1 VKPDL
6 DLLDRA
12 VGLVRPEEDRP
23 FERLVRRRD
32 RRRRSERLAALA
44 VGLAVAVAAVWA
56 GATFT
61 RTSHVPANGGK
72 LGPVGD
78 GALTMYSRDSVGL
91 AVVDPAS
98 GKATSFLAFEPD
110 AWDWSPD
117 GTRLAYL
124 DTTASTCDL
133 YVVAIGARDPRHVT
147 TCAGGPQNVSW
158 SPDGTTIA
166 FVDDG
171 RVAVIPAAGG
181 STTRIGPQG
190 SVESPT
196 WSPDGS
202 RIAFSLDR
210 EVFTMSPDGSDVTRV
225 TRGFLAAW
233 SPDGRWIAFT
243 RDPLDPRNPN
253 REGDPYVLQ
262 AWIAHPDG
270 TDARKVFQRRGCCI
284 GAVSTIGWS
293 PSGDRLA
300 MTAGSLLVADVAT
313 GRVTVRRHVLT
324 RANSAWRPVPQP

>member
-6 DLLDRA
+6 DLLDHA
-12 VGLVRPEEDRP
+12 VRLVRPEQDRP
-23 FERLVRRRD
+23 FERLLRRRD
-32 RRRRSERLAALA
+32 RRRRSERLVALA
-44 VGLAVAVAAVWA
+44 VGLAVAVGAIWA

-61 RTSHVPANGGK
+61 RTRHVPGNGGTI
-72 LGPVGD
+72 GPVGD
-78 GALTMYSRDSVGL
+78 GALTMYGRDAPGL
-91 AVVDPAS
+91 AFVDPAS
-98 GKATSFLAFEPD
+98 GKATRFLSFEPA

-124 DTTASTCDL
+124 DTTAYSCDL
-133 YVVAIGARDPRHVT
+133 FIVAVGAGDPRHLT

-210 EVFTMSPDGSDVTRV
+210 EVFTMSPDGSDVVRV

-243 RDPLDPRNPN
+243 RDPIDPKNPD
-253 REGDPYVLQ
+253 REGDPLVLQ
-262 AWIAHPDG
+262 AWIVRPDG
-270 TDARKVFQRRGCCI
+270 TDPHEVFEQRGCCV
-284 GAVSTIGWS
+284 GAISTIGWS

-300 MTAGSLLVADVAT
+300 MTAGSLLVEDVASGT
-313 GRVTVRRHVLT
+313 VTVRRHVVT
-324 RANSAWRPVPQP
+324 RANAAWRPVPRR

>member
-1 VKPDL
+1 MKPDL
-6 DLLDRA
+6 DLLDHA
-12 VGLVRPEEDRP
+12 VRVVRPEQDRP

-32 RRRRSERLAALA
+32 RRRRSERLVALA
-44 VGLAVAVAAVWA
+44 VGLAVAVAAIWA

-61 RTSHVPANGGK
+61 RTRPTPADGGNPR
-72 LGPVGD
+72 PVED
-78 GALTMYSRDSVGL
+78 GALTMYGRGTPGL
-91 AVVDPAS
+91 ALVDPAS
-98 GKATSFLAFEPD
+98 GTSTNILSVEPA

-124 DTTASTCDL
+124 DTTAHSCDL
-133 YVVAIGARDPRHVT
+133 NVVAVGARDARHVT

-190 SVESPT
+190 RVDSPS

-202 RIAFSLDR
+202 RIAFSLDQ
-210 EVFTMSPDGSDVTRV
+210 EIETMSPDGSDVV
-225 TRGFLAAW
+225 QVARGFLAAW

-243 RDPLDPRNPN
+243 RDPLDPKNPN
-253 REGDPYVLQ
+253 GEGDPFVLQ
-262 AWIAHPDG
+262 AWIVHPDG
-270 TDARKVFQRRGCCI
+270 TGLEKVFQQRGCCV

-300 MTAGSLLVADVAT
+300 MTAGSLLVDDLAT
-313 GRVTVRRHVLT
+313 GTVTVRRHVVT
-324 RANSAWRPVPQP
+324 RANAAWRPVPQP